1 MKDFPHL
8 SFCYSR
14 LTFLADVIYKIGL
27 KTKSVSS
34 TLLWKLN
41 ISEVQRYHLTILSYT
56 LSHTHKQTIFLVR
69 ALIIK
74 CLEMIFWTEIAYILN
89 FFFNISVSWL
99 LVTFKKKE
107 QKEQKFLFSLCSIT
121 LLSEG
126 IMTLL
131 YLWNRWC
138 TLIHNYE
145 NYIIILKRFILCHSH
160 VG

>member
-41 ISEVQRYHLTILSYT
+41 ISEVQCYHLTILSYT

-89 FFFNISVSWL
+89 FFLIFLYLDYWWHLKKKRTKRTEVSIL
-99 LVTFKKKE
+99 LVLYNSLIWGHNDIA
-107 QKEQKFLFSLCSIT
+107 LFVKQVMYT
-121 LLSEG
+121 H
-126 IMTLL
+126 T
-131 YLWNRWC
+131 
-138 TLIHNYE
+138 
-145 NYIIILKRFILCHSH
+145 
-160 VG
+160 

>member
-99 LVTFKKKE
+99 LVTFKKKRTKRTE
-107 QKEQKFLFSLCSIT
+107 VSILLVLYNSLIWGHNDIALFVKQVMYT
-121 LLSEG
+121 H
-126 IMTLL
+126 T
-131 YLWNRWC
+131 
-138 TLIHNYE
+138 
-145 NYIIILKRFILCHSH
+145 
-160 VG
+160 